1 MKIPT
6 FNPKGIK
13 PWMLKYPLLA
23 RLVLLLVLPVA
34 PFVFAGAI
42 LWENRRDFSEIISV
56 AKAVFLPWK
65 VSP

>member
-23 RLVLLLVLPVA
+23 RLFLLLVLPVA

-42 LWENRRDFSEIISV
+42 LWENRGDFSEIISM

-65 VSP
+65 VNQ

>member
-23 RLVLLLVLPVA
+23 RLLLLLVLPVT

-42 LWENRRDFSEIISV
+42 LWENRGDFSEIISM

-65 VSP
+65 VNQ